1 MYIYICIICILY
13 VYTAHTDSAYII
25 SETQSTPTKHTDPH
39 YWTHTPQNLAHN
51 QCFFPKIEPKKTG
64 RIWVLVND
72 THNHSLS
79 PIIINYLH
87 TSTSDWLHWLVSETS
102 KLCMDRY
109 RYRIIWY
116 AGYIGFQVELSGR
129 MGFAENHQVYKSKCR
144 VKNCHCQCM
153 GMVQNCV
160 PQKMDGEILSN

>member
-1 MYIYICIICILY
+1 MYIYISY
-13 VYTAHTDSAYII
+13 VYNISILHILILHISYLKCNPRQQNTLTHII
-25 SETQSTPTKHTDPH
+25 GPKPLKTWLTI
-39 YWTHTPQNLAHN
+39 NV
-51 QCFFPKIEPKKTG
+51 FFPKLSQKKTG

-72 THNHSLS
+72 THNQSLS

-102 KLCMDRY
+102 NLCMDRY

-116 AGYIGFQVELSGR
+116 AGDIGFQVELSGR
-129 MGFAENHQVYKSKCR
+129 MRFAENHQVYKSKCR